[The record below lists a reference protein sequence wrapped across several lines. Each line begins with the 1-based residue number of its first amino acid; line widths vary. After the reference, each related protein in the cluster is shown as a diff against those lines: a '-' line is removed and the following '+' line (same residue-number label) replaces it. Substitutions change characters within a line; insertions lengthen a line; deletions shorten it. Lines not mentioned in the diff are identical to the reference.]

1 MTRCTRL
8 SSLLDVHSGFY
19 YGKALRGKS
28 FFHKLGMKFKK
39 RWIKR
44 SFFWKKNLIPFLF
57 FFLRINNSIALNYN
71 RWSRWWM
78 LFDDS
83 IREQSLKNISMEHCF
98 NVYLFYSIPALLLEH
113 GYQFRERERQT
124 NKIKRE
130 RRKKLFVNRN
140 SSFLFVKFVR
150 NWPK

>member
-57 FFLRINNSIALNYN
+57 FFFLRINNSIALNYN

-83 IREQSLKNISMEHCF
+83 VANSLWRIFLWNIVSTCTCSI
-98 NVYLFYSIPALLLEH
+98 LFLHYYWNTDINL
-113 GYQFRERERQT
+113 ERERDKQ
-124 NKIKRE
+124 IK
-130 RRKKLFVNRN
+130 
-140 SSFLFVKFVR
+140 
-150 NWPK
+150 